1 MKNTFLLISIG
12 DGIYMFL
19 LQVIF
24 WVIFVYGFL
33 SLMQDIY
40 NEFTY
45 KKVSHNMKIVV
56 FAKSL
61 EKDIEQFII
70 ELYNMK
76 KANAYKQIVVID
88 LQKDDDIDKIKTRLY
103 EQILFIIKHGDSIGR
118 NPVVMFFG
126 IRTVT
131 GIRENINYFSHRT

>member
-1 MKNTFLLISIG
+1 
-12 DGIYMFL
+12 MFL

-76 KANAYKQIVVID
+76 KSNAYKQIVVID

-103 EQILFIIKHGDSIGR
+103 NSEVNVDVLSNEEGEEYIR
-118 NPVVMFFG
+118 NFFEN
-126 IRTVT
+126 
-131 GIRENINYFSHRT
+131 ENISF